1 MKPFF
6 LMFNFQNHNLMQ
18 RFSFFFFAL
27 AALFFMANP
36 QAQAQNQKA
45 DTLFL
50 SFGDGSQIRVLVKSK
65 RDRKTLENMDVNKVI
80 QDALAELDGDI
91 PNGGTVKA
99 YDWGNLKI
107 ERVETADDK
116 KTNISL
122 TLGDD
127 DNVELSEDNSSDD
140 ECQSNRFRVVSNEW
154 GLSFGLNNYLQNG
167 KIPSDQ
173 QYGLRPW
180 GSRYVDIN
188 SMLHIRTGRNS
199 PVHFWVGLD
208 VRWMNF
214 MFSEETRVRKTES
227 EVEFY
232 QSPDDLKK
240 SKLTAFYIGAPIKMR
255 YYFAKPNGSAPF
267 IGIGGYGAYRLDSYE
282 SRVFFEDGDKRRKRE
297 RSDFYLEDVRYG
309 VQVELGW
316 GERGDDFCLF
326 GQMDLNP
333 LFKEGHGPELVPFTL
348 GVRF

>member
-1 MKPFF
+1 
-6 LMFNFQNHNLMQ
+6 MFNFQNHNIMQ
-18 RFSFFFFAL
+18 RFSFFLFTL

-36 QAQAQNQKA
+36 QAQAQDTKA

-50 SFGDGSQIRVLVKSK
+50 TFGDGSQIRVLVKSK
-65 RDRKTLENMDVNKVI
+65 RDRKALESMDVNKVI
-80 QDALAELDGDI
+80 QDALAELDGEV
-91 PNGGTVKA
+91 PNGGTVKS

-107 ERVETADDK
+107 ERVETEGDK

-122 TLGDD
+122 QVGDNED
-127 DNVELSEDNSSDD
+127 SDEDNEECSDTR
-140 ECQSNRFRVVSNEW
+140 RFRIVSNEI
-154 GLSFGLNNYLQNG
+154 GLSFGLNNYLESG
-167 KIPSDQ
+167 KIPAEQ

-188 SMLHIRTGRNS
+188 SMISIHPYLNS
-199 PVHFWVGLD
+199 PLRFYVGLN
-208 VRWMNF
+208 VHWMNF
-214 MFSEETRVRKTES
+214 MFSDETRVRKTEN

-232 QSPDDLKK
+232 QSPDELKK
-240 SKLTAFYIGAPIKMR
+240 SKLTAFYIGAPVKMR

-297 RSDFYLEDVRYG
+297 RSDFYLSDVRYG